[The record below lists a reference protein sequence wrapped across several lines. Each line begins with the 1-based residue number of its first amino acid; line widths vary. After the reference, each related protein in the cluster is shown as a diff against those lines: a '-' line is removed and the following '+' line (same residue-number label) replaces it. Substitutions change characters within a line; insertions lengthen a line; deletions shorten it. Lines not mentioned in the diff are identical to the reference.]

1 MYTVLDRKGV
11 NNIRDRKII
20 GIRPSPDVDRA
31 IELLDQDRNLG
42 NRAKKIPTRYE
53 LYVRTIEEASR
64 FLSIGDRGDLVY
76 EDPNVPFR
84 YHSVV
89 INLDND
95 EFEGDE
101 ITKFTDILR
110 VFDSIDFVG
119 SSSGDIKIVLIFYGI
134 YEN

>member
-1 MYTVLDRKGV
+1 M
-11 NNIRDRKII
+11 
-20 GIRPSPDVDRA
+20 
-31 IELLDQDRNLG
+31 
-42 NRAKKIPTRYE
+42 
-53 LYVRTIEEASR
+53 
-64 FLSIGDRGDLVY
+64 VY